1 MGLAAVA
8 GWSALGLA
16 VALLS
21 LGPTAFFF
29 TVLYCSL
36 FAFS

>member
-8 GWSALGLA
+8 GWCALGIV

-29 TVLYCSL
+29 TALYCTL
-36 FAFS
+36 FIFS